1 MRENALELHGVC
13 KKYGGFA
20 LRNVGFTLP
29 RGTVMGLIGEN
40 GAGKTTTIKAVLDLI
55 RPDSGEITVLG
66 EHGSNPS
73 VREKIGVVLE
83 NGGFPSAMSA
93 VQVSTLLGR
102 AYKNWNAEQFASYI
116 EKFGIDQEKAIR
128 DYSKGM
134 KTKLN
139 IAAALSHD
147 AELLL
152 LDEPTSGLDPVVR
165 DEVLDLLYDFMQDE
179 NHAILLSSHITSD
192 LDKIADEITFI
203 HKGEVLL
210 SEPRDELLDTCGI
223 LRCTADQ
230 LDALDPSAVRAKR
243 VGAFGCEASGKTR
256 RRTGELVGRAG
267 QHRTDH
273 AVPDERGE
281 SGDESNAVCGL
292 DESAPVDEGTFDS
305 GGCHCVL
312 ASLTV
317 GKQCCRSCRLFWCM
331 LSLMV
336 PATLM
341 SSD

>member
-93 VQVSTLLGR
+93 AQVSMLLGR
-102 AYKNWNAEQFASYI
+102 AYKNWNAEQFALYI
-116 EKFGIDQEKAIR
+116 EKFGIDREKAIR

-139 IAAALSHD
+139 IAAALSHG

-165 DEVLDLLYDFMQDE
+165 
-179 NHAILLSSHITSD
+179 
-192 LDKIADEITFI
+192 
-203 HKGEVLL
+203 
-210 SEPRDELLDTCGI
+210 
-223 LRCTADQ
+223 
-230 LDALDPSAVRAKR
+230 AKR
-243 VGAFGCEASGKTR
+243 VGAFGCEALVR
-256 RRTGELVGRAG
+256 RDG
-267 QHRTDH
+267 
-273 AVPDERGE
+273 VPANWSVEPVNIEQIMLFLTRGE
-281 SGDESNAVCGL
+281 DA
-292 DESAPVDEGTFDS
+292 
-305 GGCHCVL
+305 
-312 ASLTV
+312 
-317 GKQCCRSCRLFWCM
+317 R
-331 LSLMV
+331 
-336 PATLM
+336 
-341 SSD
+341 

>member
-83 NGGFPSAMSA
+83 NGGFPSTMNA

-116 EKFGIDQEKAIR
+116 EKFGIDREKAIR

-152 LDEPTSGLDPVVR
+152 LDEPTS
-165 DEVLDLLYDFMQDE
+165 
-179 NHAILLSSHITSD
+179 
-192 LDKIADEITFI
+192 
-203 HKGEVLL
+203 
-210 SEPRDELLDTCGI
+210 
-223 LRCTADQ
+223 
-230 LDALDPSAVRAKR
+230 AL
-243 VGAFGCEASGKTR
+243 T
-256 RRTGELVGRAG
+256 
-267 QHRTDH
+267 
-273 AVPDERGE
+273 
-281 SGDESNAVCGL
+281 
-292 DESAPVDEGTFDS
+292 
-305 GGCHCVL
+305 
-312 ASLTV
+312 
-317 GKQCCRSCRLFWCM
+317 RSCGMRC
-331 LSLMV
+331 SICCTTSCRTKITRSCC
-336 PATLM
+336 PATSRAIWTKSRTRSPL
-341 SSD
+341 STRARCC

>member
-13 KKYGGFA
+13 KQYGSFA

-66 EHGSNPS
+66 KHGSDPS

-83 NGGFPSAMSA
+83 DGGFPSTMNLT
-93 VQVSTLLGR
+93 QVSTLLGR

-116 EKFGIDQEKAIR
+116 EKFGMDMKMDMGKAIK

-139 IAAALSHD
+139 IAAALSHN

-210 SEPRDELLDTCGI
+210 SEPRDALLDTYGV

-230 LDALDPSAVRAKR
+230 LASLEASAVRAKR
-243 VGAFGCEASGKTR
+243 EGAFGCEALVR
-256 RRTGELVGRAG
+256 RDG
-267 QHRTDH
+267 
-273 AVPDERGE
+273 VPENWPIEPVNIEQIMLFLTRGE
-281 SGDESNAVCGL
+281 EA
-292 DESAPVDEGTFDS
+292 
-305 GGCHCVL
+305 
-312 ASLTV
+312 
-317 GKQCCRSCRLFWCM
+317 Q
-331 LSLMV
+331 
-336 PATLM
+336 
-341 SSD
+341 

>member
-1 MRENALELHGVC
+1 MRENALELHSVC

-66 EHGSNPS
+66 EQSTSNPT
-73 VREKIGVVLE
+73 VRERIGMVLDD
-83 NGGFPSAMSA
+83 GGFPSTMNA
-93 VQVSTLLGR
+93 VQVDTLLGR
-102 AYKNWNAEQFASYI
+102 AYRNWDTAQFFRYI
-116 EKFGIDQEKAIR
+116 KRFGIDKEKAIK

-243 VGAFGCEASGKTR
+243 VGAFGCEALVR
-256 RRTGELVGRAG
+256 RDG
-267 QHRTDH
+267 
-273 AVPDERGE
+273 VPANWSVDPVNIEQIMLFLTRGE
-281 SGDESNAVCGL
+281 RAE
-292 DESAPVDEGTFDS
+292 
-305 GGCHCVL
+305 
-312 ASLTV
+312 
-317 GKQCCRSCRLFWCM
+317 
-331 LSLMV
+331 
-336 PATLM
+336 
-341 SSD
+341 

>member
-1 MRENALELHGVC
+1 M
-13 KKYGGFA
+13 
-20 LRNVGFTLP
+20 
-29 RGTVMGLIGEN
+29 
-40 GAGKTTTIKAVLDLI
+40 
-55 RPDSGEITVLG
+55 
-66 EHGSNPS
+66 
-73 VREKIGVVLE
+73 VLE
-83 NGGFPSAMSA
+83 DGGFPSAMSA

-116 EKFGIDQEKAIR
+116 EKFGIDREKAIK

-243 VGAFGCEASGKTR
+243 VGAFGCEALVR
-256 RRTGELVGRAG
+256 RDG
-267 QHRTDH
+267 
-273 AVPDERGE
+273 VPENWSVEPVNIEQIMLFLTRGE
-281 SGDESNAVCGL
+281 DA
-292 DESAPVDEGTFDS
+292 
-305 GGCHCVL
+305 
-312 ASLTV
+312 
-317 GKQCCRSCRLFWCM
+317 K
-331 LSLMV
+331 
-336 PATLM
+336 
-341 SSD
+341 

>member
-1 MRENALELHGVC
+1 MRENALELHSVC

-66 EHGSNPS
+66 EQSTSNPT
-73 VREKIGVVLE
+73 VRERIGVVLDD
-83 NGGFPSAMSA
+83 GGFPSTMNA
-93 VQVSTLLGR
+93 VQVDTLLGR
-102 AYKNWNAEQFASYI
+102 AYRNWDTAQFFRYI
-116 EKFGIDQEKAIR
+116 KRFGIDKEKAIK

-243 VGAFGCEASGKTR
+243 VGAFGCEALVRRDGVPENWSGEPVNIEQIMLFLT
-256 RRTGELVGRAG
+256 
-267 QHRTDH
+267 
-273 AVPDERGE
+273 RGE
-281 SGDESNAVCGL
+281 RAE
-292 DESAPVDEGTFDS
+292 
-305 GGCHCVL
+305 
-312 ASLTV
+312 
-317 GKQCCRSCRLFWCM
+317 
-331 LSLMV
+331 
-336 PATLM
+336 
-341 SSD
+341 

>member
-13 KKYGGFA
+13 KQYGSFA

-66 EHGSNPS
+66 KHGSDPS

-83 NGGFPSAMSA
+83 DGGFPSTMNLA
-93 VQVSTLLGR
+93 QVSTLLGR
-102 AYKNWNAEQFASYI
+102 AYKNWNAEEFASYI
-116 EKFGIDQEKAIR
+116 EKFGMDMKMDMGKAIK

-139 IAAALSHD
+139 IAAALSHN

-179 NHAILLSSHITSD
+179 THAILLSSHITSD

-210 SEPRDELLDTCGI
+210 SEPRDELLDTYGI

-230 LDALDPSAVRAKR
+230 LNALDPSAVRAKR
-243 VGAFGCEASGKTR
+243 VGTFGCEALVR
-256 RRTGELVGRAG
+256 RDG
-267 QHRTDH
+267 
-273 AVPDERGE
+273 VPENWSVEPVNIEQIMLFLTRGE
-281 SGDESNAVCGL
+281 R
-292 DESAPVDEGTFDS
+292 T
-305 GGCHCVL
+305 
-312 ASLTV
+312 
-317 GKQCCRSCRLFWCM
+317 Q
-331 LSLMV
+331 
-336 PATLM
+336 
-341 SSD
+341 

>member
-13 KKYGGFA
+13 KQYGGFA

-93 VQVSTLLGR
+93 AQVSTLLGR

-116 EKFGIDQEKAIR
+116 EKFGIDREKAIR

-165 DEVLDLLYDFMQDE
+165 
-179 NHAILLSSHITSD
+179 
-192 LDKIADEITFI
+192 
-203 HKGEVLL
+203 
-210 SEPRDELLDTCGI
+210 
-223 LRCTADQ
+223 
-230 LDALDPSAVRAKR
+230 
-243 VGAFGCEASGKTR
+243 
-256 RRTGELVGRAG
+256 
-267 QHRTDH
+267 
-273 AVPDERGE
+273 
-281 SGDESNAVCGL
+281 
-292 DESAPVDEGTFDS
+292 
-305 GGCHCVL
+305 
-312 ASLTV
+312 
-317 GKQCCRSCRLFWCM
+317 
-331 LSLMV
+331 LSLIHI
-336 PATLM
+336 
-341 SSD
+341 